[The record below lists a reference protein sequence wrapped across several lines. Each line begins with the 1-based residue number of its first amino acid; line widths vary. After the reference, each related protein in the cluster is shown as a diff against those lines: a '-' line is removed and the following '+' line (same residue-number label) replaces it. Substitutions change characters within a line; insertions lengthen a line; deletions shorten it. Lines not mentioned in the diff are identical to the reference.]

1 MGWKIT
7 TVIEFVIIVGLILEN
22 WGQQSTLEAKEQQ
35 LQDLLRNWQPKPKR
49 EHGRFTR

>member
-22 WGQQSTLEAKEQQ
+22 WGQQSTLLTKEQQ
-35 LQDLLRNWQPKPKR
+35 LQDLLRNWKPKPKR